1 MAIGLALEAASPVR
15 ASAPPLF
22 ALHPL
27 EPLSGAEIATAV
39 ALVRASGRLGA
50 KARFVLVVLQEPPK
64 QLVLAWQP
72 GDSVP
77 REASLQILDNADGK
91 VYEVVVSLTDNTVT
105 RWEHIPGMQPSL
117 MLDEFFECE
126 TTVKADPDFQ
136 AALAKRGI
144 TDMVLVMV
152 DPWSAGWYG
161 EESRTYE
168 NRRILRAMAWMRTE
182 PGDNGYAHPIEGVAV
197 LFDLNTQKVLEVLD
211 TGVVPVPAQPGN
223 YAREYIS
230 EFSETGAFR
239 KDLKPFDVV
248 QPDGPSFSV
257 SGHEVKW
264 QKWSFRIGF
273 TPREGLVLYTV
284 GYEDGGQ
291 VRPIL
296 YRAALCD
303 MVVPY
308 GDPGYNHYHKNAF
321 DCGEY
326 GIGMLANAL
335 ELGCDCLGEIRY
347 FDAYMTGSTG
357 AVLEMPN
364 VVCMHEEDYG
374 ILWKHVDWRSNHTEV
389 RRSRRLVVSFISTVG
404 NYEYGF
410 FWYFYQ
416 DGTIQYEIKLTGIM
430 NTGAMIPGETCKY
443 GTEIAPGLYSPNH
456 EHSFNVRMDMMVDG
470 PKNSVYE
477 VHCEMEPEGPDN
489 PAGNGYF
496 AKSTLLKTEKEA
508 QQLVDPLQ
516 GRYWKIVNP
525 HVKNSLGQPVSYKLS
540 PGENT
545 SAFQHPSAFV
555 SKRAGYMS
563 KHLWVTPYDADELYA
578 TGKYPNQSKADTG
591 LPAYTKD
598 NRSIEDTDVVV
609 WYTLT
614 HNHIPRPEDW
624 PVMPVGY
631 IGFMLKPSGFFDR
644 NPALDVPPTEAKCC
658 HSVANGAAG
667 SSSQN
672 GNGHNSNGKNGNGA
686 H

>member
-1 MAIGLALEAASPVR
+1 MAIALAMKD
-15 ASAPPLF
+15 APRVT
-22 ALHPL
+22 ATSQHPL
-27 EPLSGAEIATAV
+27 EPLTGDEIAAAV
-39 ALVRASGRLGA
+39 SILQQSGRLGP
-50 KARFVLVVLQEPPK
+50 KARFVLAVLQEPQK
-64 QLVLAWQP
+64 EIVLGWSP
-72 GDSVP
+72 GQEVP
-77 REASLQILDNADGK
+77 REAFVQILDNADGK
-91 VYEVVVSLTDNTVT
+91 VYEAVVSLTESTVT
-105 RWEHIPGMQPSL
+105 RWEHIPGVQPSL

-126 TTVKADPDFQ
+126 TAVKADAAFQ

-144 TDMVLVMV
+144 TDMALVMV

-161 EESRTYE
+161 DESKSYE
-168 NRRILRAMAWMRTE
+168 NRRVLRAMAWLRSE

-197 LFDLNTQKVLEVLD
+197 IFDLNTAEVVEVID
-211 TGVVPVPAQPGN
+211 TGAVPLPSAPGN

-230 EFSETGAFR
+230 EFSDTSEFR
-239 KDLKPFDVV
+239 KDLKPYEVA
-248 QPDGPSFSV
+248 QPEGPSFSV
-257 SGHEVKW
+257 TGHEVKW

-273 TPREGLVLYTV
+273 TPREGLVLYTI
-284 GYEDGGQ
+284 GYLDGGE
-291 VRPIL
+291 VRPIM

-347 FDAYMTGSTG
+347 FDAYMAGSRG
-357 AVLEMPN
+357 SVLKMPN
-364 VVCMHEEDYG
+364 VVCMHEEDFG
-374 ILWKHVDWRSNHTEV
+374 ILWKHVDWRTNQTEV

-410 FWYFYQ
+410 YWYFYQ

-430 NTGAMIPGETCKY
+430 NTGAMVPGDTCKY

-477 VHCEMEPEGPDN
+477 VHCEMEPEGPEN

-496 AKSTLLKTEKEA
+496 AKSTLLKTESEA
-508 QQLVDPLQ
+508 QQLVDPLA
-516 GRYWKIVNP
+516 GRYWKITNP
-525 HVKNSLGQPVSYKLS
+525 HALNSMGKPVSYKLA

-545 SAFQHPSAFV
+545 SAFQHASAYV

-563 KHLWVTPYDADELYA
+563 KHLWVTPYEADELYA
-578 TGKYPNQSKADTG
+578 TGKYPNQSQIDTG

-598 NRSIEDTDVVV
+598 NRSIEDTDLVV

-631 IGFMLKPSGFFDR
+631 IGFSLKPAGFFDR
-644 NPALDVPPTEAKCC
+644 SPALDVPPTSAKCC
-658 HSVANGAAG
+658 TSTSNGSYG
-667 SSSQN
+667 SSSNGHN
-672 GNGHNSNGKNGNGA
+672 GNGHNGNGHNGNGA

>member
-1 MAIGLALEAASPVR
+1 
-15 ASAPPLF
+15 
-22 ALHPL
+22 
-27 EPLSGAEIATAV
+27 
-39 ALVRASGRLGA
+39 
-50 KARFVLVVLQEPPK
+50 
-64 QLVLAWQP
+64 
-72 GDSVP
+72 
-77 REASLQILDNADGK
+77 
-91 VYEVVVSLTDNTVT
+91 
-105 RWEHIPGMQPSL
+105 
-117 MLDEFFECE
+117 
-126 TTVKADPDFQ
+126 
-136 AALAKRGI
+136 
-144 TDMVLVMV
+144 
-152 DPWSAGWYG
+152 
-161 EESRTYE
+161 
-168 NRRILRAMAWMRTE
+168 MAWVRSA

-197 LFDLNTQKVLEVLD
+197 IFDLNTKEVVEVID
-211 TGVVPVPAQPGN
+211 TGVVPVPLQPGN
-223 YAREYIS
+223 YAREFIS
-230 EFSETGAFR
+230 QFSETGGYR
-239 KDLKPFDVV
+239 KDLKPFEVV
-248 QPDGPSFSV
+248 QPDGPSFRV
-257 SGHEVKW
+257 SGHEVQW

-284 GYEDGGQ
+284 GYEDGGR

-347 FDAYMTGSTG
+347 FDAYMTSSRGE
-357 AVLEMPN
+357 VVKMPN

-389 RRSRRLVVSFISTVG
+389 RRSRRLVVSFIATVG

-430 NTGAMIPGETCKY
+430 NTAALPPGETRKY
-443 GTEIAPGLYSPNH
+443 GTMVAPGLYSPNH

-470 PKNSVYE
+470 PRNSVHE

-489 PAGNGYF
+489 PAGNGYY
-496 AKSTLLKTEKEA
+496 AQSTLLKTEREA
-508 QQLVDPLQ
+508 QQLIDPLR
-516 GRYWKIVNP
+516 GRYWKVVNP
-525 HVKNSLGQPVSYKLS
+525 HITNAMGQSVSYKLM
-540 PGENT
+540 PGDNT
-545 SAFQHPSAFV
+545 AAFQHPSAFV

-578 TGKYPNQSKADTG
+578 TGKYPNQSQSDTG
-591 LPAYTKD
+591 LPAYTKND
-598 NRSIEDTDVVV
+598 RSIEDTDLVV

-631 IGFMLKPSGFFDR
+631 TGFMLKPVGFFDR
-644 NPALDVPPTEAKCC
+644 NPSLDVPYTEAACC
-658 HSVANGAAG
+658 HSAEGGSAG
-667 SSSQN
+667 SSNGSSHN
-672 GNGHNSNGKNGNGA
+672 GNGHNGNGKNGS

>member
-15 ASAPPLF
+15 TSAQPLS

-27 EPLSGAEIATAV
+27 EPLSGTEIAAAV

-64 QLVLAWQP
+64 DAVLAWQP
-72 GDSVP
+72 GQTLA
-77 REASLQILDNADGK
+77 REASLQILDNADGNL
-91 VYEVVVSLTDNTVT
+91 YEVIVSLTDNAVT
-105 RWEHIPGMQPSL
+105 HWEHIPGMQPSL

-126 TTVKADPDFQ
+126 TAVKANPDFQ

-144 TDMVLVMV
+144 TDMALVMV

-161 EESRTYE
+161 EEGRAYE
-168 NRRILRAMAWMRTE
+168 NRRMLRAMAWVRTA

-197 LFDLNTQKVLEVLD
+197 LFDLNTQEVLEVLD
-211 TGVVPVPAQPGN
+211 TGVVPVPTQPGN
-223 YAREYIS
+223 YAREFIS

-239 KDLKPFDVV
+239 KDLKAFEVV

-284 GYEDGGQ
+284 GYEDGGK

-389 RRSRRLVVSFISTVG
+389 RRSRRLAVSFISTVG

-430 NTGAMIPGETCKY
+430 NTGAMVTGEAVKY

-470 PKNSVYE
+470 PQNSVYE

-496 AKSTLLKTEKEA
+496 AKSTLLKTESEA

-525 HVKNSLGQPVSYKLS
+525 HVKNSLGQPVAYKLS

-563 KHLWVTPYDADELYA
+563 KHLWVTPYDTEELYA
-578 TGKYPNQSKADTG
+578 TGKYPNQSKTDAG

-631 IGFMLKPSGFFDR
+631 IGFLLKPSGFFDH

-658 HSVANGAAG
+658 HSVANGSAG
-667 SSSQN
+667 SS
-672 GNGHNSNGKNGNGA
+672 HNGKNGNGA

>member
-1 MAIGLALEAASPVR
+1 MAISPALADIPRTRTSLSHT
-15 ASAPPLF
+15 ST
-22 ALHPL
+22 LHPL
-27 EPLSGAEIATAV
+27 EPLSGEEIAAAV
-39 ALVRASGRLGA
+39 ALVRASGRLGK
-50 KARFVLVVLQEPPK
+50 KARFVLVVLQEPSK
-64 QLVLAWQP
+64 DTVLSWQP
-72 GDSVP
+72 GVSVP
-77 REASLQILDNADGK
+77 REAFLQILDNADGK
-91 VYEVVVSLTDNTVT
+91 VYEVIVSLTENAVV
-105 RWEHIPGMQPSL
+105 RWEHIPGVQPSL

-126 TTVKADPDFQ
+126 TAVKANADFQ
-136 AALAKRGI
+136 AALAKRGV
-144 TDMVLVMV
+144 TDMALVMV

-161 EESRTYE
+161 EESLGYE
-168 NRRILRAMAWMRTE
+168 NRRVLRAMAWARTM
-182 PGDNGYAHPIEGVAV
+182 PSDNGYAHPIEGVAV
-197 LFDLNTQKVLEVLD
+197 IFDLNTSEVVEVID
-211 TGVVPVPAQPGN
+211 TGVVPIPPQPGN
-223 YAREYIS
+223 YAREFVS
-230 EFSETGAFR
+230 EFTETGAFR
-239 KDLKPFDVV
+239 KDLKPFEVV

-257 SGHEVKW
+257 NGHEVQW

-284 GYEDGGQ
+284 GYEDGGR

-308 GDPGYNHYHKNAF
+308 GDPTYNHFHKNAF

-335 ELGCDCLGEIRY
+335 ELGCDCLGEIHY
-347 FDAYMTGSTG
+347 FDAYMTSSTG
-357 AVLEMPN
+357 SVLKMPN
-364 VVCMHEEDYG
+364 VVCMHEEDFG

-430 NTGAMIPGETCKY
+430 NTGAMMPGEARKY

-496 AKSTLLKTEKEA
+496 AKSTLLKTEQEA

-525 HVKNSLGQPVSYKLS
+525 HAVNGLGQPVSYKLS

-563 KHLWVTPYDADELYA
+563 KHLWVTPYDPEELYA
-578 TGKYPNQSKADTG
+578 TGKYPNQSQSDTG

-598 NRSIEDTDVVV
+598 DRSIEDTDVVV

-658 HSVANGAAG
+658 HSVSNGSAG
-667 SSSQN
+667 SSHN
-672 GNGHNSNGKNGNGA
+672 GNGKNGA

>member
-1 MAIGLALEAASPVR
+1 MTTATLERAPSALPPASF
-15 ASAPPLF
+15 SS
-22 ALHPL
+22 HPL
-27 EPLSGAEIATAV
+27 EPLNGEEIAAAV
-39 ALVRASGRLGA
+39 AVLRASGRLGP
-50 KARFVLVVLQEPPK
+50 KARIVLVTLQEPAK
-64 QLVLAWQP
+64 DLVNGWTP
-72 GDSVP
+72 GADVP
-77 REASLQILDNADGK
+77 REAAVQVLDNADGH
-91 VYEVVVSLTDNTVT
+91 VYEAVVSLTADAVT
-105 RWEHIPGMQPSL
+105 RWEYVPGVQPSV

-126 TTVKADPDFQ
+126 DAVKTDPRFQ
-136 AALAKRGI
+136 TALARRGV
-144 TDMVLVMV
+144 TDMSLVMV

-161 EESRTYE
+161 DEGRHYESR
-168 NRRILRAMAWMRTE
+168 RVLRAMAWARTA

-197 LFDLNTQKVLEVLD
+197 IFDLNTQDVVEVID
-211 TGVVPVPAQPGN
+211 TGVVPLPPQPGN
-223 YAREYIS
+223 YAREYVS
-230 EFSETGAFR
+230 EFSPTGAFR
-239 KDLKPFDVV
+239 ADLKPFEVA
-248 QPDGPSFSV
+248 QPGGPSFAV
-257 SGHEVKW
+257 DGHAVKW

-284 GYEDGGQ
+284 GYEDQGR

-335 ELGCDCLGEIRY
+335 ELGCDCLGEIKY
-347 FDAYMTGSTG
+347 FDAYMAGSKG
-357 AVLEMPN
+357 DVLKMPN
-364 VVCMHEEDYG
+364 AVCMHEEDFG
-374 ILWKHVDWRSNHTEV
+374 ILWKHVDWRTNHTEV
-389 RRSRRLVVSFISTVG
+389 RRSRRLVVSFIATVG

-430 NTGAMIPGETCKY
+430 NTAALAPGETRKY
-443 GTEIAPGLYSPNH
+443 GTMVAPGLYAPNH
-456 EHSFNVRMDMMVDG
+456 EHSFNVRMDMSVDG

-496 AKSTLLKTEKEA
+496 AQSTLLKTEHEA
-508 QQLVDPLQ
+508 QQMIDPLR
-516 GRYWKIVNP
+516 GRYWKVVNP
-525 HVKNSLGQPVSYKLS
+525 HATNGLGQPTAYKLM
-540 PGENT
+540 PGDNT
-545 SAFQHPSAFV
+545 AAFQHPSAFV

-563 KHLWVTPYDADELYA
+563 KHLWVTPYDPDELYA
-578 TGKYPNQSKADTG
+578 TGKYPNQSPTDTG
-591 LPAYTKD
+591 LPAYTKND
-598 NRSIEDTDVVV
+598 RSIEDTDVVV

-631 IGFMLKPSGFFDR
+631 TGFMLKPVGFFDR
-644 NPALDVPPTEAKCC
+644 NPALDVPPTESKCC
-658 HSVANGAAG
+658 HADGLGANANGHNGANGA
-667 SSSQN
+667 
-672 GNGHNSNGKNGNGA
+672 H
-686 H
+686 

>member
-1 MAIGLALEAASPVR
+1 MATALAMMDAPV
-15 ASAPPLF
+15 AIATST
-22 ALHPL
+22 HPL
-27 EPLSGAEIATAV
+27 EPLTGEEIATAV
-39 ALVRASGRLGA
+39 SLVKDSGYAGQ
-50 KARFVLVVLQEPPK
+50 KSRFVLAVLQEPEK
-64 QLVLAWQP
+64 EAVLNWQP
-72 GDSVP
+72 GDRVP
-77 REASLQILDNADGK
+77 REVFLQVLDNADGK
-91 VYEVVVSLTDNTVT
+91 VYEAVVSLTDHALT
-105 RWEHIPGMQPSL
+105 RWDYISGVQPSI
-117 MLDEFFECE
+117 MVDEFFECE
-126 TTVKADPDFQ
+126 DAVKADPQFQ
-136 AALAKRGI
+136 TALAKRGI
-144 TDMVLVMV
+144 TDMSLVMV

-161 EESRTYE
+161 EESSHYVDKRV
-168 NRRILRAMAWMRTE
+168 LRAMAWTRAK

-197 LFDLNTQKVLEVLD
+197 IYDLNNHEVIELID
-211 TGVVPVPAQPGN
+211 TGVVPMPTALSN
-223 YAREYIS
+223 YTRDFVS
-230 EFSETGAFR
+230 EFSESGEYR

-257 SGHEVKW
+257 NGHEINW

-273 TPREGLVLYTV
+273 TPREGLVLYTL
-284 GYEDGGQ
+284 GYKDGGRI
-291 VRPIL
+291 RPIM

-308 GDPGYNHYHKNAF
+308 GDPNYNHYHKNAF

-347 FDAYMTGSTG
+347 FDAYMAGSKG
-357 AVLEMPN
+357 DAVKMPN

-374 ILWKHVDWRSNHTEV
+374 ILWKHVDWRNNQTEV

-410 FWYFYQ
+410 FWYFYL

-430 NTGAMIPGETCKY
+430 NTGSVIPGEAPKY
-443 GTEIAPGLYSPNH
+443 GTEIMPGLYSPNH

-470 PKNSVYE
+470 PKNSVQE
-477 VHCEMEPEGPDN
+477 VHVEMDPEGPEN
-489 PAGNGYF
+489 PAGNGYY
-496 AKSTLLKTEKEA
+496 AQSTLLKTEHEA
-508 QQLVDPLQ
+508 QQMVDPMR

-525 HVKNSLGQPVSYKLS
+525 HSLNSLGKPVSFKLL
-540 PGENT
+540 PGDNT
-545 SAFQHPSAFV
+545 SAFQLPSAYV

-563 KHLWVTPYDADELYA
+563 KHLWVTPYDAEELYA
-578 TGKYPNQSKADTG
+578 TGKYPNQSKVDAG

-598 NRSIEDTDVVV
+598 NRSIEDTDLVV

-631 IGFMLKPSGFFDR
+631 IGFMLKPVGFFDKS
-644 NPALDVPPTEAKCC
+644 PALDVPPTDAKCC
-658 HSVANGAAG
+658 HSMSNGSAG
-667 SSSQN
+667 SSI
-672 GNGHNSNGKNGNGA
+672 GNGLDGNFGFVKPPGN
-686 H
+686 